1 MLNDPRKILLLNRI
15 TIMNVENLKEATQNF
30 PTHVHMSWPNFYN
43 SFAHLPLEDANVLLF
58 SRHTHYD
65 NTGVLLDIQGVMS
78 PNSLLSD
85 MEVPNGS
92 ESIH

>member
-15 TIMNVENLKEATQNF
+15 ALMNVENLKEASKGF
-30 PTHVHMSWPNFYN
+30 STHVHMSWPSFYTAI
-43 SFAHLPLEDANVLLF
+43 SHTTPEDANVLLF